1 MRKLLIAIGAI
12 FLIFLM
18 LSNATA
24 VPQIHSEPVMKNVSE
39 NIQQVTLLE
48 EKLEFYIE
56 KLSFNAPNV
65 LPEGIFDFILAF
77 IRAIINKIIDLI
89 NSLTEFIQ
97 DLMQLVSALIDAVKA
112 LINVIIQFIE
122 LITGPFTP
130 ESTTFIQ

>member
-1 MRKLLIAIGAI
+1 MRKLLIVIGAI

-24 VPQIHSEPVMKNVSE
+24 VPQIHSEPIMKNVSD
-39 NIQQVTLLE
+39 NMQQVTLLD

-56 KLSFNAPNV
+56 KLTNVAPNV
-65 LPEGIFDFILAF
+65 LPEGILDFILAI
-77 IRAIINKIIDLI
+77 IRAILNKIIDLI

-122 LITGPFTP
+122 LITGPFT
-130 ESTTFIQ
+130 TGNATFIQ

>member
-1 MRKLLIAIGAI
+1 MRKLLNAIGAI

-24 VPQIHSEPVMKNVSE
+24 VSQIHSEPVMKNINE

-48 EKLEFYIE
+48 EKLDFYIE
-56 KLSFNAPNV
+56 KLSCIAPNI
-65 LPEGIFDFILAF
+65 LPEGILDFILAI

-97 DLMQLVSALIDAVKA
+97 DVMQLVSALIDAIKA

-122 LITGPFTP
+122 LITGLFTS
-130 ESTTFIQ
+130 ENTTFIQ